1 MTFKVCSINVFQ
13 QNSMFF
19 SQNNEKIGTIELTTI
34 VPIFSLY
41 NCKGAYHME
50 TVVKLFLEK
59 QAKRLSDGEIN
70 EEEYQAIID
79 GVNDA
84 LAYVHLRF
92 DKEELEIKPTDAL
105 PLTLEKIEDKH
116 SKFRLHSIYK
126 NSFLRTADMAKY
138 SGDANPELLEIA
150 GRIRNEL

>member
-1 MTFKVCSINVFQ
+1 
-13 QNSMFF
+13 
-19 SQNNEKIGTIELTTI
+19 
-34 VPIFSLY
+34 
-41 NCKGAYHME
+41 ME

-59 QAKRLSDGEIN
+59 QAKRLSDGDIN
-70 EEEYQAIID
+70 QDEYQAIID

-92 DKEELEIKPTDAL
+92 DQDELMVKSTDAL
-105 PLTLEKIEDKH
+105 PLTLEQIEDKH

-150 GRIRNEL
+150 GMVRKEL